1 MASGTP
7 SKRGAL
13 VLGLSGS
20 IVAAVGMATAMGFAL
35 GSSDAFGW
43 GTLTRQ
49 ALHTAVG
56 LCVLGLG
63 MLMLA
68 WRVETDAVSAPRWLP
83 ISVAMGL
90 ATGAVGLWQA
100 LVAGGQLPFALV
112 PIVAL
117 AGGCATGM
125 ISGLTVYLAQRAR
138 AQSAQLQRT
147 NRILE
152 ANLAQ
157 QADAERRTNV
167 ALEAGQMGTWE
178 LDLKTDTSVRSLRHD
193 QIFGYTTL
201 QEDWGNERFLA
212 VSRARGRGGDSK
224 GL

>member
-1 MASGTP
+1 M
-7 SKRGAL
+7 
-13 VLGLSGS
+13 
-20 IVAAVGMATAMGFAL
+20 AAVGMATAMGFAL

-56 LCVLGLG
+56 FCVLGLG
-63 MLMLA
+63 MLVLA
-68 WRVETDAVSAPRWLP
+68 WRVETDAASTPRWLP

-117 AGGCATGM
+117 VGGCAM
-125 ISGLTVYLAQRAR
+125 AAISGLTVYLAQRAR

-152 ANLAQ
+152 DSIAQ
-157 QADAERRTNV
+157 QADAERRTNL
-167 ALEAGQMGTWE
+167 ALDAGQMGTWE

-201 QEDWGNERFLA
+201 QEEWGNEKFQACIVPEDSAA
-212 VSRARGRGGDSK
+212 VRK